1 MRCNRPIKQLYDGK
15 NMSAWQQ
22 QKNIGRRR
30 VGELATKSG
39 VIHTPFFMPDATRA
53 AVRGVTSDE
62 LEMSGT
68 AALVVNTYHLMLQP
82 GVDIIRKAG
91 GPARNATHSVA
102 GGGIH
107 AFMRWN
113 RPILSDSGGYQ
124 IYSLIHKNPQMGRI
138 TEEGAEFR
146 SVLDG
151 TKHLLTPERAIQV
164 QFDLGVDMMVVLD
177 DPRPNSAPPAEI
189 AEAMERTVRWA
200 KRCKAEYEKQIVSR
214 GLTEKMRPLLFS
226 VVQGGMFRE
235 LRKRC
240 AEGLIEI
247 GFDGYGFGG
256 RHIDEE
262 GNFLEDIVGYTASL
276 IPEDSMRFALGVG
289 TPDDIVRCHALG
301 WDMFDC
307 VIPTR
312 EGRHGRLFVWK
323 KSGVISTE
331 AERSELL
338 STVRD
343 PCATAKAYGDTRSTN
358 AEDDEASFYS
368 TINIQNE
375 QFKEDFASVDP
386 ACDCEL
392 CTKYTRAYLKH
403 LFKVG
408 EPLAGRLAS
417 LHNLCFYAKLME
429 KLRN

>member
-1 MRCNRPIKQLYDGK
+1 
-15 NMSAWQQ
+15 MSAWQP
-22 QKNIGRRR
+22 QKNSGKGR
-30 VGELATKSG
+30 VGELATRSG

-53 AVRGVTSDE
+53 SVRGVTQDE
-62 LEMSGT
+62 LEQSGT
-68 AALVVNTYHLMLQP
+68 PALVVNTYHLFLQP
-82 GVDIIRKAG
+82 GEDLVKRAG
-91 GPARNATHSVA
+91 GV
-102 GGGIH
+102 H

-113 RPILSDSGGYQ
+113 KPILSDSGGYQ
-124 IYSLIHKNPQMGRI
+124 IYSLIHKNPKMGQI

-146 SVLDG
+146 SILDG
-151 TKHLLTPERAIQV
+151 SKHLLTPERAIQV

-189 AEAMERTVRWA
+189 GEAMERTVRWA

-262 GNFLEDIVGYTASL
+262 GNFLEDIIGYTASL
-276 IPEDSMRFALGVG
+276 IPEGSMRFALGVG
-289 TPDDIVRCHALG
+289 TPEDIVRCHALG

-312 EGRHGRLFVWK
+312 EGRHGRLFLW
-323 KSGVISTE
+323 KSGISNLE
-331 AERSELL
+331 SRISVKNQDSKIKIQDSSE
-338 STVRD
+338 
-343 PCATAKAYGDTRSTN
+343 
-358 AEDDEASFYS
+358 SFYH
-368 TINIQNE
+368 TINISNE

-386 ACDCEL
+386 TCDCEL

-403 LFKVG
+403 LFKAG
-408 EPLAGRLAS
+408 EPLASRLAS
-417 LHNLCFYAKLME
+417 LHNVRFYAKLME
-429 KLRN
+429 KLRVA